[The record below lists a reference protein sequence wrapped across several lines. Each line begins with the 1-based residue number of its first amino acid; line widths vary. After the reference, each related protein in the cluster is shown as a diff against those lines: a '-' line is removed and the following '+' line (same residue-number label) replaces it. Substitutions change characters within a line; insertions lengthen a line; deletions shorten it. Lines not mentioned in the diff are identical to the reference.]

1 MTWLKKYGFDSGL
14 YVVLHFLLKDL
25 NHWVT
30 RWLDWN
36 LVLDEQGGPSWVG
49 KELGFADSS
58 IIINKTANEFY
69 KQPMYYAM
77 GHFSKYIPENS
88 VRIDINVVDKQL
100 FGTAFLRPDGM
111 RVVVILNR

>member
-1 MTWLKKYGFDSGL
+1 MMIEHPAFILIEPHL
-14 YVVLHFLLKDL
+14 CMHFFFQDL

-30 RWLDWN
+30 GWLDWN
-36 LVLDEQGGPSWVG
+36 LALDEKGGPNWSGNFV
-49 KELGFADSS
+49 DSP

-69 KQPMYYAM
+69 KQPTYYAM

-88 VRIDINVVDKQL
+88 VRIDINVVDKKI
-100 FGTAFLRPDGM
+100 FGAAFLRPDGM